1 MPRPGPGAPLGGG
14 AAAGRGAAPGRRPR
28 ITPPPPPEHERIT
41 DPEPLGRERDFDTS
55 LRPQKLDEFVGQESL
70 REQLRIAVEAARGR
84 GEALDHILLH
94 GPPGLGKTTL
104 ASILAA
110 EMGVPMAQ
118 TSGPVLERGGDL
130 AGLLTN
136 LEERSVLFIDEIH
149 RMNPVVEEYLYPAIE
164 DFCIDIMLDRGPSAR
179 SVRLELKRFTL
190 IGATTRTG
198 LLSAPLRGRFG
209 LTARLDYYTTEE
221 LARIVRRSARIL
233 GVPVDDGG
241 ALEIASRSRGTPRV
255 GNRLLRR
262 VRDYAETRA
271 QGKITAAVAQA
282 ALRLLEVDARGLD
295 DMDRR
300 MLEAIVV
307 KYGGGPVGLTT
318 IAVVVGEEAGTLED
332 VYEPYLIQEG
342 FLKRTARG
350 REATDLAFTHLG
362 LPPPDRMAELS
373 SQRADLALLGL
384 PGRRRVR
391 VRVGVEVV
399 GLVRGQRLRNF
410 TNGLL
415 RFSVGKSRRVPGRMG
430 RRRWPAVVSGVKGG
444 HTDDDHGCRRV
455 LFRYALA
462 EMDEQRESGQHEH
475 RLGEVLRRR
484 LEL

>member
-1 MPRPGPGAPLGGG
+1 V
-14 AAAGRGAAPGRRPR
+14 
-28 ITPPPPPEHERIT
+28 TPPPPPEHERIT
-41 DPEPLGRERDFDTS
+41 APEPLGGEGDFDRS

-110 EMGVPMAQ
+110 EMGVPMAL

-241 ALEIASRSRGTPRV
+241 AWEIASRSRGTPRV
-255 GNRLLRR
+255 SNRLLRR

-271 QGKITAAVAQA
+271 QGKVTTAVAQA

-307 KYGGGPVGLTT
+307 KYGGGPVGLST
-318 IAVVVGEEAGTLED
+318 IAVVVGEESGTLED

-362 LPPPDRMAELS
+362 LPPPDRKGAGTGSATDADDPGPQS
-373 SQRADLALLGL
+373 S
-384 PGRRRVR
+384 
-391 VRVGVEVV
+391 
-399 GLVRGQRLRNF
+399 
-410 TNGLL
+410 
-415 RFSVGKSRRVPGRMG
+415 
-430 RRRWPAVVSGVKGG
+430 
-444 HTDDDHGCRRV
+444 
-455 LFRYALA
+455 LF
-462 EMDEQRESGQHEH
+462 
-475 RLGEVLRRR
+475 
-484 LEL
+484 

>member
-1 MPRPGPGAPLGGG
+1 VAP
-14 AAAGRGAAPGRRPR
+14 A
-28 ITPPPPPEHERIT
+28 PPEHERIT
-41 DPEPLGRERDFDTS
+41 DPEPFGGDRDFDRS
-55 LRPQKLDEFVGQESL
+55 LRPQKLEEFVGQESL

-84 GEALDHILLH
+84 GEALDHLLLH

-110 EMGVPMAQ
+110 EMGVPIVQ
-118 TSGPVLERGGDL
+118 TSGPVLERAGDL

-164 DFCIDIMLDRGPSAR
+164 DFCIDIMIDRGPSAR
-179 SVRLELKRFTL
+179 SVRLDLKRFTL

-198 LLSAPLRGRFG
+198 LLSSPLRGRFG
-209 LTARLDYYTTEE
+209 LTARLDYYTPDE
-221 LARIVRRSARIL
+221 LAQIVRRSARIL

-241 ALEIASRSRGTPRV
+241 AREIASRSRGTPRV

-271 QGKITAAVAQA
+271 QGRITAAVAQA

-307 KYGGGPVGLTT
+307 KYGGGPVGLST
-318 IAVVVGEEAGTLED
+318 IAVVVGEEPGTLED

-342 FLKRTARG
+342 FLKRTPRG

-362 LPPPDRMAELS
+362 LPPPDRKAAGGTSAGGTSAGAAAAGPDDSDDPGPQS
-373 SQRADLALLGL
+373 S
-384 PGRRRVR
+384 
-391 VRVGVEVV
+391 
-399 GLVRGQRLRNF
+399 
-410 TNGLL
+410 
-415 RFSVGKSRRVPGRMG
+415 
-430 RRRWPAVVSGVKGG
+430 
-444 HTDDDHGCRRV
+444 
-455 LFRYALA
+455 LF
-462 EMDEQRESGQHEH
+462 
-475 RLGEVLRRR
+475 
-484 LEL
+484 

>member
-1 MPRPGPGAPLGGG
+1 M
-14 AAAGRGAAPGRRPR
+14 
-28 ITPPPPPEHERIT
+28 PEHERIT
-41 DPEPLGRERDFDTS
+41 DPEPIGGERDFDSS
-55 LRPQKLDEFVGQESL
+55 LRPQRLDEFVGQESL

-136 LEERSVLFIDEIH
+136 LEEHSVLFIDEIH

-209 LTARLDYYTTEE
+209 FTARLDYYTPEE

-241 ALEIASRSRGTPRV
+241 AEEIASRSRGTPRV
-255 GNRLLRR
+255 SNRLLRR
-262 VRDYAETRA
+262 VRDYAQTRA

-307 KYGGGPVGLTT
+307 KYGGGPVGLST
-318 IAVVVGEEAGTLED
+318 IAVVVGEEPGTLED

-362 LPPPDRMAELS
+362 LPPPDRKGAGIVADDPGPQS
-373 SQRADLALLGL
+373 S
-384 PGRRRVR
+384 
-391 VRVGVEVV
+391 
-399 GLVRGQRLRNF
+399 
-410 TNGLL
+410 
-415 RFSVGKSRRVPGRMG
+415 
-430 RRRWPAVVSGVKGG
+430 
-444 HTDDDHGCRRV
+444 
-455 LFRYALA
+455 LF
-462 EMDEQRESGQHEH
+462 
-475 RLGEVLRRR
+475 
-484 LEL
+484 

>member
-1 MPRPGPGAPLGGG
+1 MARAPKPTPGKPVPSEAPP
-14 AAAGRGAAPGRRPR
+14 A
-28 ITPPPPPEHERIT
+28 EHDRIT
-41 DPEPLGRERDFDTS
+41 DPEPLSADGDFDKS
-55 LRPQKLDEFVGQESL
+55 LRPKRLEEFVGQESL

-84 GEALDHILLH
+84 GEALDHILFH

-110 EMGVPMAQ
+110 EMGVNLVQ
-118 TSGPVLERGGDL
+118 TSGPVLERAADL

-136 LEERSVLFIDEIH
+136 LDERAILFIDEIH

-164 DFCIDIMLDRGPSAR
+164 DFRLDIMIDRGPSAR
-179 SVRLELKRFTL
+179 SVRIDIRRFTL

-209 LTARLDYYTTEE
+209 LSARLDYYSPEE
-221 LARIVRRSARIL
+221 LARIIRRSAQIL
-233 GVPVDDGG
+233 GVPIDEAG
-241 ALEIASRSRGTPRV
+241 ARELAARSRGTPRV

-271 QGKITAAVAQA
+271 GGKITADVARA
-282 ALRLLEVDARGLD
+282 ALRLLDVDSRGLD

-318 IAVVVGEEAGTLED
+318 IAVVVGEEPGTLED

-362 LPPPDRMAELS
+362 LPPRGHGTVAEGG
-373 SQRADLALLGL
+373 ADEGTE
-384 PGRRRVR
+384 PP
-391 VRVGVEVV
+391 
-399 GLVRGQRLRNF
+399 QQ
-410 TNGLL
+410 T
-415 RFSVGKSRRVPGRMG
+415 
-430 RRRWPAVVSGVKGG
+430 
-444 HTDDDHGCRRV
+444 
-455 LFRYALA
+455 LF
-462 EMDEQRESGQHEH
+462 
-475 RLGEVLRRR
+475 
-484 LEL
+484 

>member
-1 MPRPGPGAPLGGG
+1 MARPGPPRPAGGG
-14 AAAGRGAAPGRRPR
+14 AAGAGSGRRPR
-28 ITPPPPPEHERIT
+28 VTPAPPPDHERIT
-41 DPEPLGRERDFDTS
+41 DPEPLGSELDYDKS

-110 EMGVPMAQ
+110 EMGVPMAL

-209 LTARLDYYTTEE
+209 LTARLDYYSPEE

-241 ALEIASRSRGTPRV
+241 AEEIASRSRGTPRV
-255 GNRLLRR
+255 SNRLLRR

-307 KYGGGPVGLTT
+307 KYGGGPVGLST
-318 IAVVVGEEAGTLED
+318 IAVVVGEEPGTLED

-362 LPPPDRMAELS
+362 LPPPDR
-373 SQRADLALLGL
+373 
-384 PGRRRVR
+384 
-391 VRVGVEVV
+391 
-399 GLVRGQRLRNF
+399 
-410 TNGLL
+410 
-415 RFSVGKSRRVPGRMG
+415 
-430 RRRWPAVVSGVKGG
+430 KGAG
-444 HTDDDHGCRRV
+444 IVTDDPGQQSS
-455 LFRYALA
+455 LF
-462 EMDEQRESGQHEH
+462 
-475 RLGEVLRRR
+475 
-484 LEL
+484 